1 MKMSTDRKISRVFA
15 CIVAAMVLFVVL
27 FSAFFIV
34 SHADHDCTGEDC
46 PVCACMQ
53 QCENILHGVDEGS
66 IYAASGIL
74 PVILIVGFILASF
87 CIVISDTPVSAKV
100 RIND

>member
-1 MKMSTDRKISRVFA
+1 MKNSTDQKISRVFA
-15 CIVAAMVLFVVL
+15 CIMAAMVLFVVL

-46 PVCACMQ
+46 PVCACLQ
-53 QCENILHGVDEGS
+53 QCENILHGVGDGS
-66 IYAASGIL
+66 IHAASGIL
-74 PVILIVGFILASF
+74 PVVFIVGFILASY
-87 CIVISDTPVSAKV
+87 CIVVSDTPVSTKV